1 MTNYTGIH
9 SSSANI
15 ETLFRTFHRHN
26 ELSFLTQWPFP
37 ENLFPETSAI
47 LPQWFLTLFFIDPP

>member
-47 LPQWFLTLFFIDPP
+47 LPQWFLI